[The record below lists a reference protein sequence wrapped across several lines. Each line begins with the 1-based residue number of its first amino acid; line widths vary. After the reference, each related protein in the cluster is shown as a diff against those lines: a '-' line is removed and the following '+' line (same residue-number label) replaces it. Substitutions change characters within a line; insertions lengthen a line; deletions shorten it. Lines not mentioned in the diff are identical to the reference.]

1 MRIYIVIL
9 IGIFTNLFSIYAQ
22 PYHDVGEIIEIDGQ
36 KAIIYEID
44 ESGLHGKAM
53 SVKAFRGVDEPWCN
67 NAKYAKG
74 LPSLTDKCDGISN
87 TKKILTYAKE
97 NNAISCFPV
106 FSWCQNLGNDWY
118 IPSVSEL
125 EAFIN
130 FWLGNTVVLDWEED
144 VENTIDNNSVFYK
157 TINNKLLDAGGSSF
171 INGVYTS
178 TVNEDGKVF
187 VFQFDQ
193 KKNSWKFKLKSI
205 TKLGE
210 DCVGRAFVKF

>member
-1 MRIYIVIL
+1 MLR
-9 IGIFTNLFSIYAQ
+9 
-22 PYHDVGEIIEIDGQ
+22 
-36 KAIIYEID
+36 
-44 ESGLHGKAM
+44 
-53 SVKAFRGVDEPWCN
+53 FRH
-67 NAKYAKG
+67 
-74 LPSLTDKCDGISN
+74 
-87 TKKILTYAKE
+87 
-97 NNAISCFPV
+97 
-106 FSWCQNLGNDWY
+106 
-118 IPSVSEL
+118 
-125 EAFIN
+125 
-130 FWLGNTVVLDWEED
+130 DWEED